1 MFANP
6 DNQIVDHDYRTKNTV
21 ISVNNNSSTNRG
33 AVFNAIYADDAY
45 VDSKGTDLSVKD
57 GYIKDY
63 AEFSNIDKKITVDNN
78 YRRRLRDADAQI
90 YTEKTGSFSLGLD
103 RSIDMK
109 TTAPIVGNDFYE
121 LANDYQSEGNFVNR
135 SRKDT
140 ANLNDNVDRHSKF
153 DKQNYKEELKRTSV
167 RFDTTKDADLKS
179 NVKIYD
185 LSTTGASIKNI
196 DGLKVGDETKVRIAF
211 DDVDVTLKSKVVSIQ
226 GDRAGVE
233 FIDITGVEFIDITPD
248 VANKI
253 LYRYMQKQNTMKIS
267 KK

>member
-233 FIDITGVEFIDITPD
+233 FIDITPD